1 MRRVS
6 VFQWALLGAVT
17 ALAPAGWS
25 ADCSEPVTLPEKPRL
40 SQFANYNTFLVEML
54 EFKSA
59 KRKQVQHRKACPQ
72 AYTKPERPSR
82 NPTEIREP
90 ETLSEALQRAEK
102 IPRLDYSE
110 HQTWYNRTT
119 SRSFPLPDLGR
130 DRLSDNMLESNLR
143 MMRSD
148 ASPRSGAD
156 WLPGIFNTSLNM
168 ARFSGKETQYR
179 DWLFFAEWLPEQERR
194 AQRAEQSE
202 NLANRISYTAVNAP
216 TPRSSV
222 TLFIDSQGETIGG
235 RTVSNVESCLSSC
248 VSNP

>member
-6 VFQWALLGAVT
+6 VFQWACLWAVT
-17 ALAPAGWS
+17 ALAPAGWA
-25 ADCSEPVTLPEKPRL
+25 ADCSEPVTLPDKPQL
-40 SQFANYNTFLVEML
+40 SQFADYNTFLVEML

-72 AYTKPERPSR
+72 AYTEPERPSR
-82 NPTEIREP
+82 NPTVIREP

-102 IPRLDYSE
+102 IPQLDYSE

-143 MMRSD
+143 MMLAG
-148 ASPRSGAD
+148 ASPRSGSE

-168 ARFSGKETQYR
+168 ARFSGKEAEFR
-179 DWLFFAEWLPEQERR
+179 DWLFFTEWLPEQERR
-194 AQRAEQSE
+194 ARNVEQSE
-202 NLANRISYTAVNAP
+202 DFSSRIAFISVNAP
-216 TPRSSV
+216 SPRGSV
-222 TLFIDSQGETIGG
+222 RLFINARGNAIWGKGVSQ
-235 RTVSNVESCLSSC
+235 VESCLSSC
-248 VSNP
+248 VSDN